1 MTMKLET
8 ETPLSETEIE
18 TLQKKVLEKLPS
30 FEVNLEIVKQIERTA
45 RGKYKMIIQKI
56 PK

>member
-1 MTMKLET
+1 MKLET